1 MRLLPTVDAAQ
12 ARQSRLIYRL
22 TDEYIAFSRSK
33 GYKKMRIWT
42 NSGLVAART
51 IYAKRGFQLVK
62 VEAYRGFGHG
72 VVGETWSLRL

>member
-1 MRLLPTVDAAQ
+1 
-12 ARQSRLIYRL
+12 
-22 TDEYIAFSRSK
+22 
-33 GYKKMRIWT
+33 MRIWT